1 MAIMLGRL
9 GMGTQE
15 ALEAYDSFA
24 SEIFSKRRRSLT
36 EKYKAKALEETV
48 KKLVRAQGKG
58 SVMRNRRPGQEKGHA
73 FVCTMPAQRHKDMV
87 CLRTYDVEGDKYP
100 NCLIYEAARATTA
113 ATTYFKPMTI
123 KDEEGKE
130 EKFVDAAL
138 GTNNPISI
146 LWDEAV
152 NLFGKKR
159 RLGCVVSL
167 GTGSRKVEMAPGGEK
182 LKEKAKFLISAIK
195 VMKEI
200 GTDSEKDHER
210 WQAKFAEFEN
220 TYFRLN
226 VDGGAQGIELSDWQ
240 KIGQLKTRTRDYLQN
255 PSVKKMIDDLAEVL
269 LENKSS
275 GLNLAHGGKNRP
287 SSSILP
293 QHFKV
298 ITNEFD
304 RQFKQRD
311 YHTSRAKSYSQG

>member
-1 MAIMLGRL
+1 MLGRL
-9 GMGTQE
+9 GMGTKE
-15 ALEAYDSFA
+15 ALKAYDRFA
-24 SEIFSKRRRSLT
+24 SEIFAKRRRSLT

-48 KKLVRAQGKG
+48 KELVRAQEKG

-73 FVCTMPAQRHKDMV
+73 FVCTMPAQRHKEMV

-152 NLFGKKR
+152 NIFGKKR

-182 LKEKAKFLISAIK
+182 LKDKIKFLVSAVK

-200 GTDSEKDHER
+200 GTDSEKDHQR

-269 LENKSS
+269 VENKSS
-275 GLNLAHGGKNRP
+275 GLNLAHGGKCRV
-287 SSSILP
+287 SSSISSGRVTIVLTD
-293 QHFKV
+293 QTH
-298 ITNEFD
+298 
-304 RQFKQRD
+304 R
-311 YHTSRAKSYSQG
+311 

>member
-1 MAIMLGRL
+1 MLGRL
-9 GMGTQE
+9 EMGTQE

-24 SEIFSKRRRSLT
+24 SDIFSKRRPSIT

-48 KKLVRAQGKG
+48 KKLVREQGKG
-58 SVMRNRRPGQEKGHA
+58 SVMRNRRPAQEKGHA
-73 FVCTMPAQRHKDMV
+73 FVCTMPEQRHKETV
-87 CLRTYDVEGDKYP
+87 RLRTYDVTGDKYP

-113 ATTYFKPMTI
+113 ATTYFKPMPI

-152 NLFGKKR
+152 NLFGNKR

-167 GTGSRKVEMAPGGEK
+167 GTGSRKVEMAPGGKKFIEK
-182 LKEKAKFLISAIK
+182 TKFLISAFK

-210 WQAKFAEFEN
+210 WQAKFEEFDN

-226 VDGGAQGIELSDWQ
+226 VDGGAQGIELSDWK
-240 KIGQLKTRTRDYLQN
+240 KIGQLKARTRKYLQN
-255 PSVKKMIDDLAEVL
+255 SRVEKMIDDLAEVL
-269 LENKSS
+269 LGNKNS
-275 GLNLAHGGKNRP
+275 GLNLAHGGKY
-287 SSSILP
+287 
-293 QHFKV
+293 KV
-298 ITNEFD
+298 
-304 RQFKQRD
+304 
-311 YHTSRAKSYSQG
+311 S